1 MCLIIRKNAKVKT
14 AEKDIVCYKVVE
26 KGAKSGYA
34 TPFFNMPISIG
45 EEYGDVSL
53 EKKDNIHGIVVEEGY
68 HSLKTFEDAADYTAM
83 LMLLHQFHHFTIVK
97 CVIPKGA
104 KYYDGRTT
112 IKFGEL
118 HNGYASDKIRYV
130 EVVYEDREKDYSIIK
145 WV

>member
-1 MCLIIRKNAKVKT
+1 MCLKIRKNAKVKT

-26 KGAKSGYA
+26 KRAKYGYV

-53 EKKDNIHGIVVEEGY
+53 EKKDNIYEIVVEEGY

-83 LMLLHQFHHFTIVK
+83 LMLVHRVCFTIIK

-104 KYYDGRTT
+104 KYYNGWTP
-112 IKFGEL
+112 IFGCKL
-118 HNGYASDKIRYV
+118 YNSYASDKIRYV
-130 EVVYEDREKDYSIIK
+130 EVVYEDREKDYSVIK
-145 WV
+145 

>member
-1 MCLIIRKNAKVKT
+1 MCLKVRKNAKVKT

-26 KGAKSGYA
+26 KGAKSGYV

-53 EKKDNIHGIVVEEGY
+53 EKKDNIYNEIVVEEGY
-68 HSLKTFEDAADYTAM
+68 HSLKTFEDAANYTAM
-83 LMLLHQFHHFTIVK
+83 LTLVHQVSFTIVK

-104 KYYDGRTT
+104 KYYDGMTPM
-112 IKFGEL
+112 FGKL
-118 HNGYASDKIRYV
+118 HDGYASDKIRYTD
-130 EVVYEDREKDYSIIK
+130 VVYEDREKDYSIIK

>member
-1 MCLIIRKNAKVKT
+1 MCLKIRKNAKVKT

-26 KGAKSGYA
+26 KRVKSGYV

-53 EKKDNIHGIVVEEGY
+53 EKKDNMYEEIVVEEGY

-83 LMLLHQFHHFTIVK
+83 LMLAHQVCFTIIK

-104 KYYDGRTT
+104 KYYDGRTPMLG
-112 IKFGEL
+112 KL
-118 HNGYASDKIRYV
+118 HNGYVSDKIRYT
-130 EVVYEDREKDYSIIK
+130 EVVYEDRGKDYTIVK
-145 WV
+145 WA

>member
-1 MCLIIRKNAKVKT
+1 MCLYIKKNAKVKT
-14 AEKDIVCYKVVE
+14 AKKDIVCYKVVE
-26 KGAKSGYA
+26 KKAKYGYV

-53 EKKDNIHGIVVEEGY
+53 EKKDNLYGIVIEEGY
-68 HSLKTFEDAADYTAM
+68 HSLKTFEDAAEFVAV
-83 LMLLHQFHHFTIVK
+83 LMLVHPFCSFTIVK

-112 IKFGEL
+112 IKFGEQ
-118 HNGYASDKIRYV
+118 HNGYASDRIRYV
-130 EVVYEDREKDYSIIK
+130 EAVYEDREKDYSIIK